1 MCGIAGFI
9 DTSLSRS
16 SDTLRANAEAMA
28 TCLAHR
34 GPDAQGIWVEE
45 KTGIALAHRRLA
57 IIDLSPLGEQPM
69 HSADGRFVIVF
80 NGEIYNFLE
89 LRAEL
94 ETLGHAFRSSSDTE
108 VMLAAFA
115 AWGTAEALQRFNGMF
130 AFALWD
136 RQERVLYLAR
146 DRAGEKPLY
155 YGRLDGTLYFAS
167 ELKAIRTLAASSL
180 IIDRDALALY
190 LRYSHIPA
198 PYTIYQHVFKLPPGT
213 LLRIPFAVDALP
225 EPQPYW
231 RYLDVVRAGLAN
243 PFAGSDT
250 DAIDELDERLRRAVR
265 LRMIADVPLGAFLS
279 GGIDSSTIVA
289 LMQAQSSAPVRTYT
303 IGFDQAEFNEAEHAR
318 AVAQHLGTDHTEL
331 YATAQDA
338 LAVIPLLPNL
348 YDEPFADSSQVPTYL
363 VSKLTRQHVTVS
375 LSGDAGDELFGGYWR
390 YQAAAQQWARLQRFP
405 QALRQG
411 AASLLRP
418 LANLGGRYQT
428 ALEVLAS
435 DARSLYLRQLM
446 QARRPQNFVLHAGD
460 LPTAHNALPP
470 ISAFP
475 DYTAWMMYVDFVSYL
490 PDDVL
495 VKVDRAG
502 MGVALE
508 GRIPLLDPDLIAF
521 AWRLPMRFKLR
532 DGQTKWAL
540 RQVLNRYVPRELI
553 ERPKMG
559 FGVPLTYWLQS
570 ELRGWASDLLDE
582 KRLRAQGYFDVNAVT
597 NLWNDFQ
604 RGKPYLQARVWT
616 LLVFQQWLASI
627 EN

>member
-9 DTSLSRS
+9 DTSLSRTT
-16 SDTLRANAEAMA
+16 DILRANAEAMA
-28 TCLAHR
+28 ACLAHR

-94 ETLGHAFRSSSDTE
+94 ETLGHTFRSSSDTE
-108 VMLAAFA
+108 VMLAAFG
-115 AWGTAEALQRFNGMF
+115 AWGIAEALQRFNGMF

-180 IIDRDALALY
+180 SIDRDALTLY
-190 LRYSHIPA
+190 LRYSHIPS
-198 PYTIYQHVFKLPPGT
+198 PHTIYQRVFKLPPGT
-213 LLRIPFAVDALP
+213 FLRIPFAADTLP
-225 EPQPYW
+225 EPESYW
-231 RYLDVVRAGLAN
+231 RYLDVVRSGLAN
-243 PFAGSDT
+243 PYTLSDT
-250 DAIDELDERLRRAVR
+250 DAIDELDERLRRAVK

-303 IGFDQAEFNEAEHAR
+303 IGFDQAEFNEAQHAR
-318 AVAQHLGTDHTEL
+318 AVAQHLGTSHTEL

-338 LAVIPLLPNL
+338 LAVVPLLPSL
-348 YDEPFADSSQVPTYL
+348 YDEPFADSSQIPTYL

-375 LSGDAGDELFGGYWR
+375 LSGDAGDELFGGYRR
-390 YQAAAQQWARLQRFP
+390 YQATVREWARISRMP
-405 QALRQG
+405 QALRRG
-411 AASLLRP
+411 AASLLQP
-418 LANLGGRYQT
+418 LVGVGQRFQT
-428 ALEVLAS
+428 ALEMLS
-435 DARSLYLRQLM
+435 CDARSFYLRQTQLIR
-446 QARRPQNFVLHAGD
+446 QPHNFVPGAAD
-460 LPTAHNALPP
+460 LPTVHDALPP
-470 ISAFP
+470 ISDFP
-475 DYTAWMMYVDFVSYL
+475 DYIAWMMYVDFVSYL

-540 RQVLNRYVPRELI
+540 RQVLYRYVPRELI

-559 FGVPLTYWLQS
+559 FGVPLTDWLRG
-570 ELRGWASDLLDE
+570 ELRGWASDLLE
-582 KRLRAQGYFDVNAVT
+582 ERRLRTQGYFDVSAV
-597 NLWNDFQ
+597 NRLWSDFQ
-604 RGKPYLQARVWT
+604 RGKPYLHSRVWT
-616 LLVFQQWLASI
+616 MLVFQQWLTSI

>member
-16 SDTLRANAEAMA
+16 SDALRASAEAMA
-28 TCLAHR
+28 ACLAHR
-34 GPDAQGIWVEE
+34 GPDAQGVWVEE

-94 ETLGHAFRSSSDTE
+94 EGQGHAFRSSSDTE
-108 VMLAAFA
+108 VMLAAFG
-115 AWGTAEALQRFNGMF
+115 AWGIAEALQRFNGMF

-155 YGRLDGTLYFAS
+155 YGRLDGTLYFTS
-167 ELKAIRTLAASSL
+167 ELKAIRALAASSL
-180 IIDRDALALY
+180 MIDRDALALY

-198 PYTIYQHVFKLPPGT
+198 PYTIYQRLFKLPPGT
-213 LLRIPFAVDALP
+213 FLRIPFAADALP

-231 RYLDVVRAGLAN
+231 RYLDVVRAGLAA
-243 PFAGSDT
+243 PYAGSDT
-250 DAIDELDERLRRAVR
+250 DAIEELDERLRRAVR

-338 LAVIPLLPNL
+338 LAVIPLLPAL

-390 YQAAAQQWARLQRFP
+390 YQAAAQQWARLQPFP

-446 QARRPQNFVLHAGD
+446 QARRPQNFVLRAGD
-460 LPTAHNALPP
+460 LPTILDALPP
-470 ISAFP
+470 ISDFP
-475 DYTAWMMYVDFVSYL
+475 DYIAWMMYVDFVSYL

-508 GRIPLLDPDLIAF
+508 GRIPLLDPDLITF

-532 DGQTKWAL
+532 DGQAKWAL
-540 RQVLNRYVPRELI
+540 RQVLYRYVPRELI

-559 FGVPLTYWLQS
+559 FGVPLTDWLRG
-570 ELRGWASDLLDE
+570 ELRDWASDLLDE
-582 KRLRAQGYFDVNAVT
+582 QRLRAHGYFDVNAVT
-597 NLWNDFQ
+597 SLWNDFQ

>member
-16 SDTLRANAEAMA
+16 SDALRASAEAMA
-28 TCLAHR
+28 ACLAHR
-34 GPDAQGIWVEE
+34 GPDAQGVWVEE

-94 ETLGHAFRSSSDTE
+94 EGQGHAFRSSSDTE
-108 VMLAAFA
+108 VMLAAFTV
-115 AWGTAEALQRFNGMF
+115 WGVAESLQRFNGMF

-136 RQERVLYLAR
+136 RQERMLYLAR

-167 ELKAIRTLAASSL
+167 ELKAIRALAASSL
-180 IIDRDALALY
+180 SIDRDALALY

-198 PYTIYQHVFKLPPGT
+198 PHTIYQRVSKLPPGMF
-213 LLRIPFAVDALP
+213 LRIPFAADALP

-231 RYLDVVRAGLAN
+231 RYLDVVRSGLAN
-243 PFAGSDT
+243 PYTGSDT
-250 DAIDELDERLRRAVR
+250 DAIDELDERLRRAVK

-303 IGFDQAEFNEAEHAR
+303 IGFDQKEFNEAEHAR
-318 AVAQHLGTDHTEL
+318 AVARHLGTDHTEM
-331 YATAQDA
+331 YATARDA
-338 LAVIPLLPNL
+338 LDVIPLLPAL

-390 YQAAAQQWARLQRFP
+390 YLAAAQHWARLQRLP
-405 QALRQG
+405 QALRQ
-411 AASLLRP
+411 ATASLLQP

-435 DARSLYLRQLM
+435 DARNLYLRQLM
-446 QARRPQNFVLHAGD
+446 QARQPQNFVPGAKD
-460 LPTAHNALPP
+460 LATVHDTLPP
-470 ISAFP
+470 ISDFP
-475 DYTAWMMYVDFVSYL
+475 DYIAWMMYVDFVSYL

-540 RQVLNRYVPRELI
+540 RQLLYRYVPRELI

-559 FGVPLTYWLQS
+559 FGVPLTDWLRG
-570 ELRGWASDLLDE
+570 ELRGWASDLLE
-582 KRLRAQGYFDVNAVT
+582 EERLRTQGYFDVSAVKR
-597 NLWNDFQ
+597 LWSDFQ